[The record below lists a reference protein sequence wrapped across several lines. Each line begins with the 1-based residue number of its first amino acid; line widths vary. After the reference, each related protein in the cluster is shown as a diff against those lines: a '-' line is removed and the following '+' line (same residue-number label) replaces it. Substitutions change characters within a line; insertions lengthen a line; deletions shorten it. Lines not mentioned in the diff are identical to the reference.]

1 MKVFNSRQKYIY
13 SIAIKIVSCY
23 NKEKSWT
30 GELTVKKA
38 FILALCIFFLFSSK
52 VYAAHDD
59 ISLTMYLDGELKPQ
73 KAFDISLSVVSEY
86 ETGCCRIGFSYDDN
100 ALELKNISVK
110 DKSENDTLYYTDTA
124 GTADIIY
131 MPANMHDIVL
141 RLAPKNAAEQYD
153 FEAFLYEACDR
164 EGNYLKSDT
173 IFEFSLDT
181 AVNAEMSDHSVTEKV
196 RVKNDVSKSYVQSA
210 EVEVSAEQDY
220 SGEYQVRESV
230 SQTAFLIFAGIAAV
244 FAAGFWAV
252 YKMGFKHGK
261 HTIKNEN

>member
-1 MKVFNSRQKYIY
+1 M
-13 SIAIKIVSCY
+13 
-23 NKEKSWT
+23 
-30 GELTVKKA
+30 KKA
-38 FILALCIFFLFSSK
+38 FILALCVFFLFSSR

-59 ISLTMYLDGELKPQ
+59 VSLSMHLDGELQPEE
-73 KAFDISLSVVSEY
+73 AFDVYLSIDSE
-86 ETGCCRIGFSYDDN
+86 ETGCCRIGFSYSEND
-100 ALELKNISVK
+100 LELKNISVK
-110 DKSENDTLYYTDTA
+110 DKSKGDILYYNDTD
-124 GTADIIY
+124 GKADIIY
-131 MPANMHDIVL
+131 ISEDMHDIVL
-141 RLAPKNAAEQYD
+141 RFAPKNAAETYH

-220 SGEYQVRESV
+220 SGEYQVRESA

-261 HTIKNEN
+261 HTVKNEE

>member
-164 EGNYLKSDT
+164 DGNYLKSDT
-173 IFEFSLDT
+173 IFAFSLDA
-181 AVNAEMSDHSVTEKV
+181 AVNTEISHNSAAEKI
-196 RVKNDVSKSYVQSA
+196 RVNNDISKSNVSSA
-210 EVEVSAEQDY
+210 KTEPSAPNDY
-220 SGEYQVRESV
+220 SGTYQVRESV
-230 SQTAFLIFAGIAAV
+230 SQTSFLLYAGIAAV
-244 FAAGFWAV
+244 FFAALAAV